1 MKNGR
6 YIGWTGCLMMLL
18 IVTTTVRAQ
27 VEEKVCKTDY
37 NINPERVGELSVEL
51 DNISFFK
58 DNEYAG
64 TVMKGYSLPGM
75 WLEPKVVYYPLK
87 NIKLELGAHALIY
100 SGAYKF
106 PNYAY
111 HDIATWKGNQYQ
123 RGTHILPYFR
133 VQLALSRVNLILGN
147 IYGGLSLIHI

>member
-111 HDIATWKGNQYQ
+111 HDIAPGKEVNTNEE
-123 RGTHILPYFR
+123 HI
-133 VQLALSRVNLILGN
+133 SCLISECNWPCLV
-147 IYGGLSLIHI
+147 